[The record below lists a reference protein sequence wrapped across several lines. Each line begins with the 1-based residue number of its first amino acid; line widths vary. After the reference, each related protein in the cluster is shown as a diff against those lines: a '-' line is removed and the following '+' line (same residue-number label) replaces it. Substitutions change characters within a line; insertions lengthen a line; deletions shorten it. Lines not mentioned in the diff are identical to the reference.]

1 MDIQDICNNWE
12 EIPQTKKPI
21 WFWIVENIQ
30 KELSATGT
38 DRNVQV
44 EVLQSIKHES
54 LKELN
59 LRGDMRNLQKRHIP
73 RIKEMYGIALQ
84 KYVIQE

>member
-1 MDIQDICNNWE
+1 MNVQDICNNWE

-30 KELSATGT
+30 KELSAAGA
-38 DRNVQV
+38 DRNVQM
-44 EVLQSIKHES
+44 EILQS
-54 LKELN
+54 
-59 LRGDMRNLQKRHIP
+59 
-73 RIKEMYGIALQ
+73 IKEMYGIALQ